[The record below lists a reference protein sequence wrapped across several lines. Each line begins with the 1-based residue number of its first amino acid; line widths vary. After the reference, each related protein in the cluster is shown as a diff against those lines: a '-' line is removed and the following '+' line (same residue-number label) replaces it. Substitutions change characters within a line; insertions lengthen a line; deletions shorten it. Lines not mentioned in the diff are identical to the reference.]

1 MYSAM
6 THDIEVSVAPDFNA
20 ERSSPANGHYF
31 WAYTMTITNHGQVP
45 VQLLTRHWIITD
57 ASGQQQEVKGK
68 GVVGEQPE
76 ILPGESYEYTS
87 GVPLPTASGFMRGS
101 YGMIGADGRAFDIA
115 IPAFSLDAPTLRR
128 TLN

>member
-6 THDIEVSVAPDFNA
+6 THDIEVSVVPDFNA
-20 ERSSPANGHYF
+20 ERSSSANGHYF
-31 WAYTMTITNHGQVP
+31 WTYTITITNHGP
-45 VQLLTRHWIITD
+45 ARVQLLTRHWIITD
-57 ASGQQQEVKGK
+57 ARGQQQEVQGK

-87 GVPLPTASGFMRGS
+87 GVPLPTASGFMRGF
-101 YGMIGADGRAFDIA
+101 YGMVGVDGQTFEIE
-115 IPAFSLDAPTLRR
+115 IPAFSLDAPMLRR